1 MNAIG
6 KLCEDIA
13 HRDAL
18 DRSIRKRLETHGP
31 ILVDEARGEYSLRDL
46 ARRTGFSAAYLSLVA
61 TRRQRISAGAFARLA
76 REAELTR

>member
-13 HRDAL
+13 YHDAL
-18 DRSIRKRLETHGP
+18 GQSIRDRLERHGP

-46 ARRTGFSAAYLSLVA
+46 ARRTGFSAAYLSLVV
-61 TRRQRISAGAFARLA
+61 TRRQRISARAFARLA
-76 REAELTR
+76 REAEITR